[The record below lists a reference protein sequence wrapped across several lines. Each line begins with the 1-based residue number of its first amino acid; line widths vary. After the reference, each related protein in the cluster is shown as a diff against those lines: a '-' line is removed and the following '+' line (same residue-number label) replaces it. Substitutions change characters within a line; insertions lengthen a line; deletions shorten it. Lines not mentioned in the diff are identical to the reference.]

1 MWLELQTNLYKKRQN
16 GENMKKI
23 LILAGPSGVGKTTL
37 AHALLKSSDRFE
49 LVRSVTSRSPRGDAY
64 DAEYIYLSRDEM
76 QRLIADGGVLEHT
89 EYAGNLYGTPRSEI
103 DRISAEGRTP
113 LLILDLNGV
122 HTVVNS
128 TSDISSCAIYVSVPD
143 SVLLERLS
151 ARYGTDSEKLN
162 SRLEKNVLERAYFEE
177 IKRDFFAV
185 VENSGSVNECTDK
198 ILEVFN
204 GFCDK

>member
-1 MWLELQTNLYKKRQN
+1 
-16 GENMKKI
+16 MKKI

-113 LLILDLNGV
+113 LLILDLNGAKELKE
-122 HTVVNS
+122 
-128 TSDISSCAIYVSVPD
+128 SDIAPYICAICITAPL
-143 SVLLERLS
+143 SVLEERLR
-151 ARYGTDSEKLN
+151 ARYGGDTEKLN
-162 SRLEKNVLERAYFEE
+162 LRLEQN
-177 IKRDFFAV
+177 KRDISEFEKMRDSFCYY
-185 VENSGSVNECTDK
+185 VENSGNAEECAEEIAKHFYD
-198 ILEVFN
+198 FSSRA
-204 GFCDK
+204 

>member
-1 MWLELQTNLYKKRQN
+1 MRLKLQTNLYKKRQN

-37 AHALLKSSDRFE
+37 AHALLKASDRFE
-49 LVRSVTSRSPRGDAY
+49 LVHSVTTRPPRGDSF
-64 DAEYIYLSRDEM
+64 DSEYIYITKEEFHK
-76 QRLIADGGVLEHT
+76 LIKYGGVLEYT

-103 DRISAEGRTP
+103 DRISSEGRTP

-128 TSDISSCAIYVSVPD
+128 TSDISPCAIYVSVPD
-143 SVLLERLS
+143 AILFERLS

-162 SRLEKNVLERAYFEE
+162 SRLEKNILERAYFEE

-185 VENSGSVNECTDK
+185 VENSGSVVECTEE
-198 ILEVFN
+198 ILTVFDR
-204 GFCDK
+204 FCDK

>member
-1 MWLELQTNLYKKRQN
+1 MN
-16 GENMKKI
+16 KI

-37 AHALLKSSDRFE
+37 AHALLNSSDRFE

-64 DAEYIYLSRDEM
+64 DAEYIYLSRAEM

-128 TSDISSCAIYVSVPD
+128 KSDIKPCALYLTVPEAT
-143 SVLLERLS
+143 LEERL
-151 ARYGTDSEKLN
+151 AKRYGADKEKLL
-162 SRLEKNVLERAYFEE
+162 SRLNQNKLDLMEYEK
-177 IKRDFFAV
+177 IKADFFAA
-185 VENSGSVNECTDK
+185 VENSGNIEKCADDVISEFNE
-198 ILEVFN
+198 
-204 GFCDK
+204 FCGE